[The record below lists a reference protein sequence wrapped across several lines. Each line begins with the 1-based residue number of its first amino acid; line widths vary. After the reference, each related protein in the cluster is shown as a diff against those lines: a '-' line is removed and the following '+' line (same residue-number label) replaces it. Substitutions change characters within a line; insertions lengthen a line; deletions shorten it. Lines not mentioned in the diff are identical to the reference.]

1 VIRHDRRQDS
11 NLRSKGF
18 TLIELLVVIAIIA
31 VLISLLLPAVQ
42 AAREAARRAQCVNN
56 LKQIGLALANYEST
70 NSCLPPAGF
79 LIVGQ
84 PFVSF
89 SVQARIL
96 PYIEQSNLSNGLN
109 LELSIHI
116 QSTQT
121 QTRVEAYVCPS
132 DPNSNQRSLTTSVH
146 YPVNYGVN
154 IGTWLVYDPGARKYG
169 DGPFG
174 INATLPFSAI
184 TDGLSQTIGLAEVKS
199 FQPAVKDGGQPTG
212 ANIPPPATPQVV
224 GTYGGTFV
232 ERWSHAE
239 WASGMVLQSGM
250 TTAFAP
256 NTKIGYRNLDNEYD
270 IDFTA
275 SRLGVSTVNQTY
287 VVVTSRGY
295 HPGGVNAAFLD
306 GSVRFMKS
314 TISHQIWRSLGS
326 RSGQEVVSSDAY

>member
-1 VIRHDRRQDS
+1 MVRTRVRNS
-11 NLRSKGF
+11 RGF

-56 LKQIGLALANYEST
+56 LKQIGLAIANYEST

-79 LIVGQ
+79 LTVGQ

-96 PYIEQSNLSNGLN
+96 PYLEQSNLANGLN
-109 LELSIHI
+109 LDLSIHI
-116 QSTQT
+116 QPTQT
-121 QTRVEAYVCPS
+121 QTRVETFICPS
-132 DPNSNQRSLTTSVH
+132 DPNANQRSMTTSVH

-154 IGTWLVYDPGARKYG
+154 IGTWLVFDPGARKFG
-169 DGPFG
+169 DGSFG
-174 INATLPFSAI
+174 INATLPLAAI
-184 TDGLSQTIGLAEVKS
+184 QDGLSQTIGLAEVKS

-212 ANIPPPATPQVV
+212 ANVPPPATPQQVASF
-224 GTYGGTFV
+224 GGTFV
-232 ERWSHAE
+232 EKWSHAE

-250 TTAFAP
+250 TTAFPP
-256 NTKIGYRNLDNEYD
+256 NTNIGYRTSGNEFD

-287 VVVTSRGY
+287 VVVTSRSY
-295 HPGGVNAAFLD
+295 HPGGSNVSFLD
-306 GSVRFMKS
+306 GSVRFAKN
-314 TISHQIWRSLGS
+314 TTDIRTWRALGTRAGHEVISA
-326 RSGQEVVSSDAY
+326 EAY